1 MHTEQ
6 KMRSTHFSNPRNDIG
21 GNVLNDTELD
31 IEEPSPISN
40 FERDSKNQSVMKQ
53 LNATGFPASMNTT
66 QGFPFNDTLYGTRTS
81 FNKDPFVTQQNFASN
96 TLNAINQR
104 KGRQLG
110 PDAITEKTEKTNSR
124 QPYFLMTKASE
135 EARRLEKKI
144 SKMHMNLPTRK
155 Y

>member
-1 MHTEQ
+1 M
-6 KMRSTHFSNPRNDIG
+6 
-21 GNVLNDTELD
+21 LNDTELD

-40 FERDSKNQSVMKQ
+40 FERDSKNQSIMKQ